1 MPKCLIFSKWRR
13 LDWNI
18 AAKFLQKPLF
28 YSLSRP
34 SPWALSLW
42 VMHSSSPPLDLLQV
56 LNNCLVPGHK
66 WQMADR
72 KADSLCFCNMLT
84 LLLHGGEKKK
94 GTMLKLPKNK
104 YRLNV
109 ITTEFLWI
117 IKYII
122 MYLIYN
128 IYLIKNIFPYIPKN
142 KVALGM
148 KSKWEHHL
156 I

>member
-1 MPKCLIFSKWRR
+1 
-13 LDWNI
+13 
-18 AAKFLQKPLF
+18 
-28 YSLSRP
+28 
-34 SPWALSLW
+34 
-42 VMHSSSPPLDLLQV
+42 
-56 LNNCLVPGHK
+56 
-66 WQMADR
+66 MADR

-122 MYLIYN
+122 IYLIYN

-148 KSKWEHHL
+148 KSK
-156 I
+156 